1 MHSGSG
7 GKKIG
12 QRGRKCI
19 FSSGSLPTLQLCSE
33 RNRRLH
39 EEMCADITVQY
50 IIAIPCRPLK
60 TTLDCLSLINV
71 VPARKKSKSIR
82 ACKKNK
88 TKKTCFYRS
97 LVMKVCLYNTQTCT
111 ECRCN
116 TMPSACN
123 YLTLPLIA
131 PCRACCRP
139 QTSHL
144 SSPTIWGSVSHTNL
158 FLLYLLFGVKERGNT
173 LRRKGHGGGGG
184 GDKNTNP
191 VSLFLTMDAC
201 VLCFSRHWMS
211 LLVHVLRIL
220 K

>member
-1 MHSGSG
+1 MRVQTGFYWWWSGMKAVGKEQSERKMRCPSSFLFFIFFIFLTKEKNAQRQW

-82 ACKKNK
+82 ACKKTKQNK
-88 TKKTCFYRS
+88 KLAF
-97 LVMKVCLYNTQTCT
+97 
-111 ECRCN
+111 
-116 TMPSACN
+116 
-123 YLTLPLIA
+123 IA
-131 PCRACCRP
+131 A
-139 QTSHL
+139 
-144 SSPTIWGSVSHTNL
+144 
-158 FLLYLLFGVKERGNT
+158 LL
-173 LRRKGHGGGGG
+173 
-184 GDKNTNP
+184 
-191 VSLFLTMDAC
+191 
-201 VLCFSRHWMS
+201 
-211 LLVHVLRIL
+211 
-220 K
+220 